1 METDATEEDKAAI
14 EQMATQSADAN
25 GSGDV
30 SGVIVKVEG
39 MKAIDQ
45 IKKHVEEFK
54 DKSIEVLRRCQDM
67 VVQAKKVENSAPDC
81 ADKFAKMLL
90 TDIVP
95 HTKKLSKVCGM
106 LEKLASG
113 DEIDDAMIPALITQ
127 VDALGNSHKE
137 LMDWARKLDLIK
149 STSKRRKK
157 PEA

>member
-14 EQMATQSADAN
+14 EQSADASGSVD
-25 GSGDV
+25 GSGAG
-30 SGVIVKVEG
+30 GVIVKVEG

-54 DKSIEVLRRCQDM
+54 DESIEVLRRCQDM

-81 ADKFAKMLL
+81 AHKFAKMLL

-95 HTKKLSKVCGM
+95 HTKKLSKVCGI

-113 DEIDDAMIPALITQ
+113 DEIDDAVTPALITQ
-127 VDALGNSHKE
+127 VDALEHSHKE

-149 STSKRRKK
+149 QTSKRKRKS
-157 PEA
+157 EA